1 MSGRMPEIQGGMSS
15 DSAGGW
21 DTLRFA
27 ATMYAVCRAR
37 GVCRARVSAGRGR
50 LPGAGVCRARVSAGY
65 GCLPGTGV
73 CRARVSAGRGA
84 SAGYADT
91 GIFPAVYKSSICS
104 PY

>member
-37 GVCRARVSAGRGR
+37 VSAGRGCPPGTGR
-50 LPGAGVCRARVSAGY
+50 LLGEGVFRARV
-65 GCLPGTGV
+65 
-73 CRARVSAGRGA
+73 

-91 GIFPAVYKSSICS
+91 GIFPAVYKSSIWS

>member
-37 GVCRARVSAGRGR
+37 
-50 LPGAGVCRARVSAGY
+50 
-65 GCLPGTGV
+65 
-73 CRARVSAGRGA
+73 VSAGRGA
-84 SAGYADT
+84 SAGRGCPPGTQIPGYFQLSISRAYGPPAEVCSAD
-91 GIFPAVYKSSICS
+91 PEK
-104 PY
+104 

>member
-27 ATMYAVCRAR
+27 ATMYAVFRAR
-37 GVCRARVSAGRGR
+37 GVCRAR
-50 LPGAGVCRARVSAGY
+50 
-65 GCLPGTGV
+65 
-73 CRARVSAGRGA
+73 A

-91 GIFPAVYKSSICS
+91 GIFPAVYKSSIWS

>member
-37 GVCRARVSAGRGR
+37 VSAGLGR
-50 LPGAGVCRARVSAGY
+50 LPGAGRLPVEGR
-65 GCLPGTGV
+65 LPGAGRLPGEGV
-73 CRARVSAGRGA
+73 CRVRR
-84 SAGYADT
+84 YRD
-91 GIFPAVYKSSICS
+91 ISSCL
-104 PY
+104 

>member
-1 MSGRMPEIQGGMSS
+1 MSGMMPEIQGGMSS

-37 GVCRARVSAGRGR
+37 VSAGRGR
-50 LPGAGVCRARVSAGY
+50 LPGA
-65 GCLPGTGV
+65 GV

-91 GIFPAVYKSSICS
+91 GIFPAVYKSSIWS

>member
-37 GVCRARVSAGRGR
+37 VSAGRGR
-50 LPGAGVCRARVSAGY
+50 LPG
-65 GCLPGTGV
+65 TGV
-73 CRARVSAGRGA
+73 CRARGVAGRGCLPGA
-84 SAGYADT
+84 GRLPGTQIPGYFPLSISRAYGPPAEVCSAD
-91 GIFPAVYKSSICS
+91 PEK
-104 PY
+104 